1 MNKQHIKYCL
11 DIIMTICFICIMK
24 IMITGI
30 SLHEKLGLIILGLVI
45 LHIILNYRWVK
56 GMALRIFDTK
66 LNLVTKISVVLN
78 LVLAILTVLLV
89 VSGILISVTIFTNI
103 AAENRELWANIHKKS
118 ALLLFICISI
128 HIGLHWKMIMYGFKN
143 MFKIKGFS
151 KIRTSALRIVTIVIM
166 LFGLLSLFRNP
177 ILQDTFKINKESDS
191 KNKSTK
197 IQVILEYT
205 SIMGLFIGGTYY
217 TFKIKNENC
226 KKKFN

>member
-177 ILQDTFKINKESDS
+177 ILKDTFKINKESDS

>member
-66 LNLVTKISVVLN
+66 LNLVTKISVILNVILAVLT
-78 LVLAILTVLLV
+78 ILLV
-89 VSGILISVTIFTNI
+89 VSGILISVTIFTDI
-103 AAENRELWANIHKKS
+103 AAENRDLWANIHKKS
-118 ALLLFICISI
+118 SLLLFICISV
-128 HIGLHWKMIMYGFKN
+128 HVGLHWKMIMFGFKN
-143 MFKIKGFS
+143 MFKIKGFNQ
-151 KIRTSALRIVTIVIM
+151 IRTYILRSIAVVIM
-166 LFGLLSLFRNP
+166 LFGLLSLLKNP
-177 ILQDTFKINKESDS
+177 ILQDTFKINKEGEI
-191 KNKSTK
+191 KNTSTK
-197 IQVILEYT
+197 MQAIIEYT

-226 KKKFN
+226 KKKVN

>member
-197 IQVILEYT
+197 IHVILEYT

>member
-66 LNLVTKISVVLN
+66 LNLVTKISVILNVILAVLT
-78 LVLAILTVLLV
+78 ILLV
-89 VSGILISVTIFTNI
+89 VSGILISVTIFTDI

-118 ALLLFICISI
+118 ALLLFICISV
-128 HIGLHWKMIMYGFKN
+128 HVGLHWKMIMFGFKN
-143 MFKIKGFS
+143 MFKIKGFN
-151 KIRTSALRIVTIVIM
+151 KIRTYILRSIAVVIM
-166 LFGLLSLFRNP
+166 LFGLLSLLKNP
-177 ILQDTFKINKESDS
+177 ILQDTFKINKEGEI
-191 KNKSTK
+191 KNTSTK
-197 IQVILEYT
+197 MQAIIEYT

-226 KKKFN
+226 KKKVN